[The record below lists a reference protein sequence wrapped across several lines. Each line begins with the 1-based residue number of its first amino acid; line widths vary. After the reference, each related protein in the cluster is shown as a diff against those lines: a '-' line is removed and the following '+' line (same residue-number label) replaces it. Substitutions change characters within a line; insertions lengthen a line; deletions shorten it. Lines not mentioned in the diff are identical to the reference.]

1 MNLLLFGM
9 TVLLAE
15 GLAALVA
22 FVGLQAR
29 VDAPVNHEVGV
40 RAEGLVACVRLLVE
54 DEARAAVEGL
64 GAVAA
69 RVACRRG
76 GSSRAR

>member
-1 MNLLLFGM
+1 M